1 MNTPA
6 HQLATWLKQH
16 QITEVECIVSD
27 LTGIARG
34 KISPTNK
41 FLGEGGMRLPESVLL
56 QTVTGDFVDD
66 DVYYALLDEADID
79 MFCRPDAD
87 AMFLVPWAI
96 EPTAMVIHDTFDK
109 QGNPVELSP
118 RNVLKRVLKLY
129 ADKGWTPIV
138 APEMEFY
145 LTKRS
150 SDPDFPLE
158 APIGRSGRPE
168 SGRQSFSIDA
178 ANEFDPLFEDVYDW
192 CEAQGLDLD
201 TLIHED
207 GPAQMEI
214 NFRHGD
220 ALSLA
225 DQITVFKRTMRE
237 AALKHNVAATFM
249 AKPITDEPGS
259 AMHIHQSVLDTAS
272 GKNIFVNEDGSMSTL
287 FLHYIGGL
295 QKYIPKVLPMFA
307 PNVNSFRRFLP
318 DTSAPVNVEWG
329 EENRTVG
336 LRVPDAGPQNRRVEN
351 RLPGADANPYLAIAA
366 SLLCGYIGMVE
377 GINASAPV
385 QGRGYERRNLR
396 LPLTIEDA
404 LDRMENCRALES
416 YLGKKFIAGYVA
428 TKRAEHE
435 NFKRVISSWEREFL
449 LFAV

>member
-1 MNTPA
+1 MTTKLD
-6 HQLATWLKQH
+6 QLTSWLKERK
-16 QITEVECIVSD
+16 ITEVECLISD

-41 FLGEGGMRLPESVLL
+41 FLDEKGMRLPESVLL
-56 QTVTGDFVDD
+56 QTVTGDYVED
-66 DVYYALLDEADID
+66 DVYYELLDPADID
-79 MFCRPDAD
+79 MVCRPDENAV
-87 AMFLVPWAI
+87 FLVPWAL

-109 QGNPVELSP
+109 MGNPIELSP
-118 RNVLKRVLKLY
+118 RNILKKVLKLY
-129 ADKGWTPIV
+129 ADKGWRPIV

-150 SDPDFPLE
+150 DDPDYPLQ

-168 SGRQSFSIDA
+168 TGRQSFSIDA
-178 ANEFDPLFEDVYDW
+178 ANEFDPLFEDMYDW
-192 CEAQGLDLD
+192 CEAQDLDLD
-201 TLIHED
+201 TLIHEE

-214 NFRHGD
+214 NFRHGE

-249 AKPITDEPGS
+249 AKPITDQPGS
-259 AMHIHQSVLDTAS
+259 AMHLHQSVVDIKT
-272 GKNIFVNEDGSMSTL
+272 GKNIFSNEDGSMSEL
-287 FLHYIGGL
+287 FLHHIGGL
-295 QKYIPKVLPMFA
+295 QKFIPELLPLFA

-336 LRVPDAGPQNRRVEN
+336 LRVPDATPQNRRVEN
-351 RLPGADANPYLAIAA
+351 RLAGADANPYLAIAA

-377 GINASAPV
+377 QIKPSAQV
-385 QGRGYERRNLR
+385 KGRGYERRNLR
-396 LPLTIEDA
+396 LPLTLEDA
-404 LDRMENCRALES
+404 LERLENCKPLEK
-416 YLGKKFIAGYVA
+416 YLSTKFISAYVA
-428 TKRAEHE
+428 VKRAEHE

-449 LFAV
+449 LLSV

>member
-1 MNTPA
+1 MSTPA
-6 HQLATWLKQH
+6 EQLEQRLKQ
-16 QITEVECIVSD
+16 QKITEVECVVSD

-66 DVYYALLDEADID
+66 DVYYELLDEADID
-79 MFCRPDAD
+79 MLCKPDPDAI
-87 AMFLVPWAI
+87 FVVPWAL

-109 QGNPVELSP
+109 YGNPIELSP

-129 ADKGWTPIV
+129 ADKGWSPVV

-158 APIGRSGRPE
+158 APVGRSGRAE

-192 CEAQGLDLD
+192 CELQGLDLD

-220 ALSLA
+220 ALHLA

-237 AALKHNVAATFM
+237 AALKHDVSATFM

-259 AMHIHQSVLDTAS
+259 AMHIHQSVLDIAT
-272 GKNIFVNEDGSMSTL
+272 GKNVFANEDGSMSEL
-287 FLHYIGGL
+287 FLHFIGGL

-307 PNVNSFRRFLP
+307 PNVNSIRRFLP

-351 RLPGADANPYLAIAA
+351 RLAGADANPYLAIAA

-377 GINASAPV
+377 GVRPSAPV
-385 QGRGYERRNLR
+385 KGRGYERRNLR
-396 LPLTIEDA
+396 LPLTIEAA
-404 LDRMENCRALES
+404 LERMEACRDIEK
-416 YLGKKFIAGYVA
+416 YLGGKFVTAYVA
-428 TKRAEHE
+428 VKRAEHE

-449 LFAV
+449 LLSV